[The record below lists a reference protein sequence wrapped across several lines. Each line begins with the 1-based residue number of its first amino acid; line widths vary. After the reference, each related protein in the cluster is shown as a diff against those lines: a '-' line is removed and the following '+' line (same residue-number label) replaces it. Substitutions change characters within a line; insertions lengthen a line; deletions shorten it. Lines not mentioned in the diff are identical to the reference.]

1 MTAGLVIVLATPRVL
16 SWRDKQVSNLVA
28 KSKAAQSTGL
38 REEYLREAM
47 MIGWG
52 GEAAPRALASYYVSV
67 GRYDK
72 AWHVLQNWPLKR
84 DYIRLGDYALKSQ
97 DYSVAQRF
105 YARAVGQKAT
115 PEAYVG
121 LAAAL
126 FNLGDSK
133 NGCANAAK
141 ATKLD
146 LDSSAAEQMAAV
158 CLLLQPNQ
166 TLLQAANYPV
176 LQSDQLKSDRGIGTF
191 LIANRIYVEGE
202 KRLLASKQKTTS
214 DWLALAMIANARG
227 DSGLT
232 TERGEQGIKLDRSNL
247 GLNALL
253 AQTYR
258 TMASPKAALYEARL
272 KAVPSAQA
280 R

>member
-1 MTAGLVIVLATPRVL
+1 MASLLIVLATPRVL
-16 SWRDKQVSNLVA
+16 SWRDKQVSSLVA

-52 GEAAPRALASYYVSV
+52 GEAAPRALANYYVSV

-72 AWHVLQNWPLKR
+72 AWHILQNWPLTR
-84 DYIRLGDYALKSQ
+84 DYVQLGDYALKSQ

-126 FNLGDSK
+126 FNLGSSK

-141 ATKLD
+141 ATKLN

-166 TLLQAANYPV
+166 TLLQEANYPV
-176 LQSDQLKSDRGIGTF
+176 LQSIQLKSDRGIGTF
-191 LIANRIYVEGE
+191 LIANRIYSAGE
-202 KRLLASKQKTTS
+202 KRLLASNQKTAS
-214 DWLALAMIANARG
+214 DWLALALLANARG
-227 DSGLT
+227 DYNLT
-232 TERGEQGIKLDRSNL
+232 VERAEQGIKLNRSDL
-247 GLNALL
+247 GLNTLL

-258 TMASPKAALYEARL
+258 TMASPKATLYEERL
-272 KAVPSAQA
+272 KAIPNEEA